1 MAPSDLELVEE
12 SGSSLLSH
20 VACRSGFPHV
30 AMAAVVMLLR
40 LASER
45 GSWSR
50 LLSHGGLP
58 STSQRGDNFDSPDV
72 HLQSEL
78 PGVTRGSSAQRTNR
92 DPRGLPLRK
101 KKAPSPSHSDLRLQ
115 FSCTS
120 TRSCFELLALPEASG
135 PLKVG
140 LPAKV
145 SLGWGAHLRPSLRRT
160 SATPRKLAVNLG

>member
-58 STSQRGDNFDSPDV
+58 STSQRGDNFDSRDA

-78 PGVTRGSSAQRTNR
+78 PGIIGPANQPPGTPTASEEKKPPGPITQISDCSSFARRFGVQK
-92 DPRGLPLRK
+92 LLRI
-101 KKAPSPSHSDLRLQ
+101 
-115 FSCTS
+115 TS
-120 TRSCFELLALPEASG
+120 SLALPEASG
-135 PLKVG
+135 PRLGCRLRLVWVG
-140 LPAKV
+140 APT
-145 SLGWGAHLRPSLRRT
+145 SGQDGT
-160 SATPRKLAVNLG
+160 SACNPPQACS

>member
-78 PGVTRGSSAQRTNR
+78 PGIIGPANQPPGTPTEEKK
-92 DPRGLPLRK
+92 PPLTQI
-101 KKAPSPSHSDLRLQ
+101 SDCNSFARRLRVGV
-115 FSCTS
+115 
-120 TRSCFELLALPEASG
+120 AS
-135 PLKVG
+135 
-140 LPAKV
+140 
-145 SLGWGAHLRPSLRRT
+145 
-160 SATPRKLAVNLG
+160 NY

>member
-45 GSWSR
+45 LGGSWSR

-78 PGVTRGSSAQRTNR
+78 PGIIGPANQPPGTPTEE
-92 DPRGLPLRK
+92 
-101 KKAPSPSHSDLRLQ
+101 KKAPSPTESLRSQTAILLHVG
-115 FSCTS
+115 SESELLRITS
-120 TRSCFELLALPEASG
+120 TARGQRP
-135 PLKVG
+135 KVG

-145 SLGWGAHLRPSLRRT
+145 GLG
-160 SATPRKLAVNLG
+160 

>member
-1 MAPSDLELVEE
+1 MAPSVLELVEE

-58 STSQRGDNFDSPDV
+58 STSQRGDDFDSPDV

-78 PGVTRGSSAQRTNR
+78 PGIIGPANQPPAGTPTEG
-92 DPRGLPLRK
+92 
-101 KKAPSPSHSDLRLQ
+101 KKAHSHSDLRLPRQ
-115 FSCTS
+115 FPCTS
-120 TRSCFELLALPEASG
+120 TRGCFEFNAGTARGQRP
-135 PLKVG
+135 KVG

-145 SLGWGAHLRPSLRRT
+145 SLGWGAHPRPRRHIRRNPPQAC
-160 SATPRKLAVNLG
+160 S

>member
-45 GSWSR
+45 LGGSWSR

-78 PGVTRGSSAQRTNR
+78 PGIIGPANQPPGTPTEE
-92 DPRGLPLRK
+92 
-101 KKAPSPSHSDLRLQ
+101 KKAPSHSDLRLQ
-115 FSCTS
+115 FFCTS
-120 TRSCFELLALPEASG
+120 APSRSCFELLALPEASG
-135 PLKVG
+135 PR
-140 LPAKV
+140 
-145 SLGWGAHLRPSLRRT
+145 LGCRLRLVWVEAPTSGQDGT
-160 SATPRKLAVNLG
+160 SATPRKLAANLG

>member
-45 GSWSR
+45 LGGSWSR

-78 PGVTRGSSAQRTNR
+78 PGIIGPANQPPAGTPTEG
-92 DPRGLPLRK
+92 
-101 KKAPSPSHSDLRLQ
+101 KKAHSHSDLRLQ